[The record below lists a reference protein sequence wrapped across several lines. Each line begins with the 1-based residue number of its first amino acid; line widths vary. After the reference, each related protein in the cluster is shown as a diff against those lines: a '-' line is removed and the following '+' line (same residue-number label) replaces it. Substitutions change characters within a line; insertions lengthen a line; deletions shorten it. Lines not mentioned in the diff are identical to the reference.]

1 MAFGIFVHVL
11 TSIPRSPRFLLPVY
25 NAKLNRLVQTWWFCA
40 HAVTSQCGSKAR
52 CCPASEYSVS
62 VFMICC
68 STAMSRFS
76 EFFWDQMEC
85 WKILRAKQLQPKF
98 KGAWSKFAFDTGS
111 DPTWRGTALGWSFWQ
126 RQAVQLLA
134 TNGWFAPDRCFG
146 IFSGLF
152 DSQASRPIP
161 GGLCFCRA
169 PMDAILVLWTPVKR
183 DWRKCSNKRKLLVIS
198 KQTKRTKVQRNQEPS
213 SSTIMLCTCNHFSCI
228 LLKHV
233 QLFVCCVCMVPKIII
248 VLSQWKTA

>member
-1 MAFGIFVHVL
+1 MEMGDGWLLGFSCMFSLPFLVL
-11 TSIPRSPRFLLPVY
+11 QGSFFQCTMQSWT
-25 NAKLNRLVQTWWFCA
+25 TWCRPDGFCA

-68 STAMSRFS
+68 SPAMSRFS
-76 EFFWDQMEC
+76 DFFWDQMEC

-169 PMDAILVLWTPVKR
+169 PWMRFWCFEHLWSGIEESAP
-183 DWRKCSNKRKLLVIS
+183 
-198 KQTKRTKVQRNQEPS
+198 TKGNY
-213 SSTIMLCTCNHFSCI
+213 
-228 LLKHV
+228 
-233 QLFVCCVCMVPKIII
+233 
-248 VLSQWKTA
+248 